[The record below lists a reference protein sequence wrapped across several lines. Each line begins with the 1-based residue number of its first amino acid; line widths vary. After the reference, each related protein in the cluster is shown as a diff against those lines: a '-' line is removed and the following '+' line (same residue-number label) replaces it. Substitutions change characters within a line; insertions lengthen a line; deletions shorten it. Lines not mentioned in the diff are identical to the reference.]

1 MIPHFGLFQCP
12 TAMIM
17 SRKVEI
23 LEDVAV
29 QMDVDYFSTQS
40 MSIPTED
47 SWLDSDVS
55 MMSSVVTCQD
65 GRVTHYVNLDVCLQ
79 NVREKK
85 MTKVDAN

>member
-12 TAMIM
+12 TAEIM

-65 GRVTHYVNLDVCLQ
+65 GRVALCESRCVFAKCQ
-79 NVREKK
+79 REENDKS
-85 MTKVDAN
+85 